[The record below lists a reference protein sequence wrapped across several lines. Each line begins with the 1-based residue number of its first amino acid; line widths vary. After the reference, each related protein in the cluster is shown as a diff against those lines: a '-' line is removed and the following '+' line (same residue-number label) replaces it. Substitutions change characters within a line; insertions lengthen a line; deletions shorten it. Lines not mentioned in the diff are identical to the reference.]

1 MMTTTFLT
9 FLTSDNLF
17 LHDICSYFLF
27 LKSVLSCL
35 FPVKSKKPNMGGE
48 TVDNKMQGQ
57 VLDSNFG
64 KMVGDHY
71 KMIFRVKSNSLL
83 QLSTIKHNRVTFQN
97 LIHTFGDLKLKI
109 LPQKCILYL
118 FSKLTTCVSLENIT
132 FRASL
137 WDVYKM
143 FWGCCG
149 KSYNFETAN
158 SLVFQAQIW

>member
-1 MMTTTFLT
+1 
-9 FLTSDNLF
+9 
-17 LHDICSYFLF
+17 
-27 LKSVLSCL
+27 
-35 FPVKSKKPNMGGE
+35 
-48 TVDNKMQGQ
+48 
-57 VLDSNFG
+57 
-64 KMVGDHY
+64 
-71 KMIFRVKSNSLL
+71 MIFRVKSNSLL
-83 QLSTIKHNRVTFQN
+83 QLSTIKHNRATFQN

-118 FSKLTTCVSLENIT
+118 FSKLTTWVSLENIT

-158 SLVFQAQIW
+158 SLVFQAQIWRNKIQHNAMKVLLCEKVYKIDVLETSQGHYPMGVFFGPFEDVHRTVLQTCKNMQQLTFHFFTQQI